1 MDEGTKTLVDASEL
15 ARIVGLPTA
24 SVRRLARQ
32 GELPSYRLGRL
43 LRFSPVEVLAAMKD
57 SNHSKEG

>member
-1 MDEGTKTLVDASEL
+1 MEGTKTLVDASEL

-43 LRFSPVEVLAAMKD
+43 LRFSPVEVLAAIKNG
-57 SNHSKEG
+57 NHSKEG

>member
-1 MDEGTKTLVDASEL
+1 MMDGTKTLVDASEL
-15 ARIVGLPTA
+15 ARIIGLPVA

-32 GELPSYRLGRL
+32 GELPSYRLWRL